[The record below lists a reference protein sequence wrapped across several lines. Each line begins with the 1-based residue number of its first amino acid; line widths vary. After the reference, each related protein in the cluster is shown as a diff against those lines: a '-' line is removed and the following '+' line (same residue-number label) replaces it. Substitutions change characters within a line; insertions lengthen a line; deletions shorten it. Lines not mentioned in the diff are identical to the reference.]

1 LADNLKIAIR
11 LVADGS
17 DFRAEIDQ
25 ATRGLDRLGA
35 SAGVV
40 DAAMAGHGRTL
51 ARTGGEMDALSTRS
65 RAVQEAQSG
74 AARAMDQL
82 ARAAVALGAGLTV
95 GTLIEY
101 ADGWKSVES
110 RLKLVTN
117 GAAELRA
124 AQEQLF
130 DVAQRTRQSF
140 DATAETFARFARST
154 QGMGAS
160 NGDILRV
167 VETINQAVAISGGPA
182 ASAEAALFQLGQA
195 MASGALR
202 GDELNS
208 VLEQTPR
215 LAEAIA
221 TGMGR
226 STGELRSMA
235 EQGKLTSDAVLRSL
249 LNQGAAVNREFGQIT
264 PTVAS
269 SMTMLRN
276 AVQKYV
282 GETDQAWGATRALA
296 GGVASLANNLDA
308 VAGMAGKAALGVAA
322 IGAARL
328 IPTGVQA
335 LTTAIDDQRVALYA
349 KAVATVEAANAE
361 KLAAAQS
368 LIAAQRAQATTAAT
382 LAGAEAE
389 FAAKAAAASSAA
401 AGVTAAE
408 ATLTQARAKTSLTTN
423 VYVASK
429 ALAAERDAQA
439 AATAAREASIAADA
453 EKAASLARL
462 RVAQAEAAAA
472 GGAVAAANTHLTI
485 AAEGAAAAS
494 GALAQRA
501 SLVSAAWAGA
511 QRAGAA
517 LLGLVGG
524 PLGAG
529 FLAVAAATAY
539 FATRQSAAEKAAHDH
554 ADALRLIGSSAE
566 ALEQKLTKV
575 GAALT
580 NVDKLQI
587 RQKLAQA
594 EENMAATRGSLGTA
608 NSTFGLAGRWLEIGR
623 TASNE
628 IEEIGQKFAGASFN
642 ADGYAEEL
650 VKIANKHEDNKSLLT
665 FIVDL
670 LHTIDAYKAA
680 ETDAKKYRDALNG
693 VASATESASLFPT
706 RFTNKLGELG
716 AKLSEI
722 TEKARA
728 LQALPGLSRRLEELV
743 GSAPV
748 VAETVNGYSD
758 RHGTAQD
765 QATQRYEANKEV
777 AKLYLGRLTDA
788 EAKEQIRLVGEQVK
802 AERDYQKAVASG
814 NVVQIARAE
823 AKKKVADA
831 LVNGF
836 PAAQKDK
843 LLEQETALALERV
856 SGAAGAAATD
866 LGAATTATMRLAQA
880 AGAGEAAQRAA
891 TYANKEAEAT
901 LKGNIA
907 LSAVRAANA
916 QDEAAAILTIRNE
929 TVRGLA
935 LETANT
941 NALTTAMAAGGEA
954 VRAAQENE
962 YKLGLIRKL
971 GTDATV
977 AGTAAQKALNDAMDA
992 YRANRAANDNSALE
1006 KERLAANDNLALA
1019 QRELALMGEA
1029 EGMRSRALET
1039 LRNQQEAAR
1048 KVAELGEEGARQWL
1062 AWQERIADTRAL
1074 VDFQKEVK
1082 QTSKSIA
1089 DDLAAK
1095 MFDKGGSILDWWR
1108 NLLKRM
1114 AIEIASTQ
1122 FIMPIVQQVVGA
1134 VPQLFGIQAPAS
1146 ASGGQTAMGGG
1157 LTNTLTNTALS
1168 KGLGWAVD
1176 KAVPGGLT
1184 SGLDAWGYSTLGV
1197 GTASYG
1203 TPMVATNGML
1213 TGGGATSLAAP
1224 TGVTGGLS
1232 GYFGAASAGAF
1243 GGALGAM
1250 IGTAANS
1257 KVVGGLSG
1265 AALGAGES
1273 ALASAM
1279 GLGAVGGPVGIAV
1292 GAIVGGIM
1300 GMLGTQKKSVGPNG
1314 AGNLYIASSGLKSGP
1329 ADGDNGMDG
1338 SAMLSVSDAA
1348 AQSINT
1354 IVAGIGAKFAKT
1366 TEGAFAH
1373 FTMFQEGNKWAF
1385 SDQAGGGR
1393 QEFTSQEAFV
1403 NALIKTSLQRLDGD
1417 GRISGVNADTRTAL
1431 ANTKATK
1438 AEDLANDLSFAAGF
1452 RKQLDALNA
1461 SLNPVSNQIKTMTDA
1476 AKALGE
1482 QVKTSVTDWR
1492 DKAAELGLATDAEL
1506 TAAARRGIEALM
1518 GLGPAVEPL
1527 TGLSAV
1533 TKQAEINFETLRPSL
1548 AALGYSAA
1556 EVADLSARYSQK
1568 MEDDYTASVRLLQ
1581 RQGAAS
1587 LSALVDPSAKL
1598 SLADR
1603 FSGMGLDPAASGVA
1617 ALIAQLQAVETA
1629 AGTGALTFGQL
1640 QAALGKLD
1648 AAAMAGVVSG
1658 DQYTSLVGSLTTAW
1672 QTATGVLTVQRQ
1684 GLAAIETAMDASWR
1698 ANLDGRL
1705 SDAGLSGG
1713 AIEALRSSFQ
1723 PLLDGAAT
1731 GAATAAQMR
1740 TALAA
1745 LDDQLRAGVV
1755 TADQHRAAV
1764 GVLTAAWSDSASAAQ
1779 AAATAADGVASTWS
1793 NLLSTAV
1800 QEVSAGYQT
1809 MANDARQAAS
1819 AWSGVA
1825 DALDRARRD
1834 VLLDSQYSNLTPQ
1847 GLRDGAKTEFDRL
1860 QGLVS
1865 TYADAVKAGN
1875 ATSEQRQAA
1884 LDAAGQLTDAGK
1896 KYLENQRAFSGD
1908 GTAYDQSLTDV
1919 RAAWE
1924 QARQLGLTLKSSETA
1939 RADQADAQIARLEQL
1954 TGLGSAQRALLD
1966 QIKAAIS
1973 TGNSGLD
1980 QLVALVR
1987 QTPGYTRYS
1996 APADVQA
2003 RWDGMSPDVQR
2014 SVAHTL
2020 GYSGAPTDAA
2030 FNDFIVAG
2038 GKQSQFETLVRG
2050 DGAGIDRT
2058 GVTWLEDFWARY
2070 RSGLSLPDDQR
2081 SALFSNLLAEKSR
2094 VLDTLP
2100 AGAFRALY
2108 ERAVQLPDTDIEIN
2122 VADAAR
2128 RRGVAGFQMGGVV
2141 PGGVVGNGRYGI
2153 DSVAAEYAGGGKIW
2167 LAGREGVL
2175 TAAATAAIG
2184 GERAIAWINRHN
2196 ALPPANSNDRVIGAF
2211 QRGGVI
2217 GGTSLAAARSEFW
2230 GVAAQPSPGAT
2241 VDLAPVVVAVGGVR
2255 SAVLE
2260 IGGVIRDMAARLANV
2275 EDAIDGLAAE
2285 QRALGVKI
2293 LKVAT
2298 R

>member
-296 GGVASLANNLDA
+296 GGVTSLASNLDA
-308 VAGMAGKAALGVAA
+308 VAGMADKAALGVAA

-335 LTTAIDDQRVALYA
+335 LTNLIDYLKSALYA

-361 KLAAAQS
+361 KIAAAQS
-368 LIAAQRAQATTAAT
+368 LITAQRTQATTAAT

-389 FAAKAAAASSAA
+389 FASRAAAASSAA

-501 SLVSAAWAGA
+501 GLLSTAWAVTRWAGA
-511 QRAGAA
+511 G
-517 LLGLVGG
+517 LLSLVGG

-539 FATRQSAAEKAAHDH
+539 FATRQSAAEKAARDH

-608 NSTFGLAGRWLEIGR
+608 NSTTGLLGRWASIGVQ
-623 TASNE
+623 ASNE
-628 IEEIGQKFAGASFN
+628 IEAIGQKFAGATFN
-642 ADGYAEEL
+642 ADAYAEEL
-650 VKIANKHEDNKSLLT
+650 AKIAERHADDKAITSY
-665 FIVDL
+665 IVGMLRAVDG
-670 LHTIDAYKAA
+670 YKAA

-765 QATQRYEANKEV
+765 KATQRYEANKEV

-802 AERDYQKAVASG
+802 AERDYQKAVAG
-814 NVVQIARAE
+814 TNVVEIAKAE
-823 AKKKVADA
+823 AKKKVAD
-831 LVNGF
+831 LVANGF

-891 TYANKEAEAT
+891 TYANKEAEAS

-977 AGTAAQKALNDAMDA
+977 AGTAAQRALNDAMDA

-1006 KERLAANDNLALA
+1006 KERQAANDNLALA

-1029 EGMRSRALET
+1029 EGVRSRALET

-1048 KVAELGEEGARQWL
+1048 KVVELGEEGARQWL
-1062 AWQERIADTRAL
+1062 AWQEQIADTRAL

-1134 VPQLFGIQAPAS
+1134 VPQLFGIQAPAN
-1146 ASGGQTAMGGG
+1146 ASGGQTAAGGG
-1157 LTNTLTNTALS
+1157 LTGTLTNTALS

-1176 KAVPGGLT
+1176 KAVPGGLMG
-1184 SGLDAWGYSTLGV
+1184 GLDAWGYSTLGV

-1203 TPMVATNGML
+1203 APLVGANGML
-1213 TGGGATSLAAP
+1213 TGGGATSLATP
-1224 TGVTGGLS
+1224 TGITGGLS

-1243 GGALGAM
+1243 GGVLGGL

-1257 KVVGGLSG
+1257 KAIGGLSG
-1265 AALGAGES
+1265 AALGAGS
-1273 ALASAM
+1273 AALASYL
-1279 GLGAVGGPVGIAV
+1279 GLGALGGPVGLAVAAIA
-1292 GAIVGGIM
+1292 GGVM
-1300 GMLGTQKKSVGPNG
+1300 GLLGTAKKSVGPNG
-1314 AGNLYIASSGLKSGP
+1314 ASNIRLDSGAVQAGDSATDNGASSEK
-1329 ADGDNGMDG
+1329 AQQI
-1338 SAMLSVSDAA
+1338 AA
-1348 AQSINT
+1348 AAAAS
-1354 IVAGIGAKFAKT
+1354 F
-1366 TEGAFAH
+1366 
-1373 FTMFQEGNKWAF
+1373 
-1385 SDQAGGGR
+1385 GG
-1393 QEFTSQEAFV
+1393 
-1403 NALIKTSLQRLDGD
+1403 L
-1417 GRISGVNADTRTAL
+1417 
-1431 ANTKATK
+1431 
-1438 AEDLANDLSFAAGF
+1438 
-1452 RKQLDALNA
+1452 
-1461 SLNPVSNQIKTMTDA
+1461 
-1476 AKALGE
+1476 
-1482 QVKTSVTDWR
+1482 
-1492 DKAAELGLATDAEL
+1492 L
-1506 TAAARRGIEALM
+1506 TAAGGKLNAGYSGQDARIDWYEQSNKFISVVGGVNKEFGTLEAAMTDTTKRLVDYYQGKGLLTLDDANAQTALRNSKATSPDELLKDVAAARAWTDVQSATASGYNPFDAQIKAMLEAAQTTGEQFKAQFLDLKQRILDLGVASEQEALPKLRSVFEAQI
-1518 GLGPAVEPL
+1518 GLGDALTPL
-1527 TGLSAV
+1527 RGVALVA
-1533 TKQAEINFETLRPSL
+1533 KQAEINIAAFRPTLE
-1548 AALGYSAA
+1548 ALGYTAA
-1556 EVADLSARYSQK
+1556 EQADVVARYTAKMVDDYDRQIAAITRVGDIAVAQALDGNYRIGAADVLRGVGVDPTAAGLNGVVAAIGSVWDAFGVGVADAGRLTAAQSALNGALRVGLISGDQYKGLIETLTQSYQ
-1568 MEDDYTASVRLLQ
+1568 TAAAASADLTARSRDVGSGGVWSRVDAIR
-1581 RQGAAS
+1581 RQGAADS
-1587 LSALVDPSAKL
+1587 LIDPVKALTVAGAALDAVF
-1598 SLADR
+1598 AD
-1603 FSGMGLDPAASGVA
+1603 LDPARVA
-1617 ALIAQLQAVETA
+1617 ALRGEFAGMPAVLAALDRAVERTAAAAGDAAAQLRADAAAQAADILIAAPARARDAYVATLDREASALRDA
-1629 AGTGALTFGQL
+1629 AGRARDLGKALTALPASLALDRDLSPDAPVNRLAAARAQLTDAAQRARVGDAEALALVQSLIPEFLRASRDYNSSAPAYAADYTWATGLASEIGGLAAASADGKDAAARAIDRQIGALGGTVSAL
-1640 QAALGKLD
+1640 DRTATSLDALRQATLD
-1648 AAAMAGVVSG
+1648 AAARYQQAQKGQDFG
-1658 DQYTSLVGSLTTAW
+1658 
-1672 QTATGVLTVQRQ
+1672 
-1684 GLAAIETAMDASWR
+1684 DASV
-1698 ANLDGRL
+1698 ANDNR
-1705 SDAGLSGG
+1705 
-1713 AIEALRSSFQ
+1713 
-1723 PLLDGAAT
+1723 
-1731 GAATAAQMR
+1731 
-1740 TALAA
+1740 
-1745 LDDQLRAGVV
+1745 VV
-1755 TADQHRAAV
+1755 
-1764 GVLTAAWSDSASAAQ
+1764 
-1779 AAATAADGVASTWS
+1779 AAATSQTGNAYTGDFTGGQFSKWAVAQTAGREQDWGSWDTSADHVVARM
-1793 NLLSTAV
+1793 LTAV
-1800 QEVSAGYQT
+1800 T
-1809 MANDARQAAS
+1809 
-1819 AWSGVA
+1819 
-1825 DALDRARRD
+1825 
-1834 VLLDSQYSNLTPQ
+1834 
-1847 GLRDGAKTEFDRL
+1847 
-1860 QGLVS
+1860 
-1865 TYADAVKAGN
+1865 
-1875 ATSEQRQAA
+1875 
-1884 LDAAGQLTDAGK
+1884 
-1896 KYLENQRAFSGD
+1896 
-1908 GTAYDQSLTDV
+1908 
-1919 RAAWE
+1919 
-1924 QARQLGLTLKSSETA
+1924 
-1939 RADQADAQIARLEQL
+1939 
-1954 TGLGSAQRALLD
+1954 
-1966 QIKAAIS
+1966 
-1973 TGNSGLD
+1973 
-1980 QLVALVR
+1980 
-1987 QTPGYTRYS
+1987 
-1996 APADVQA
+1996 
-2003 RWDGMSPDVQR
+2003 
-2014 SVAHTL
+2014 
-2020 GYSGAPTDAA
+2020 GYSGA
-2030 FNDFIVAG
+2030 
-2038 GKQSQFETLVRG
+2038 
-2050 DGAGIDRT
+2050 
-2058 GVTWLEDFWARY
+2058 
-2070 RSGLSLPDDQR
+2070 
-2081 SALFSNLLAEKSR
+2081 FSNGKFVEWVKS
-2094 VLDTLP
+2094 
-2100 AGAFRALY
+2100 
-2108 ERAVQLPDTDIEIN
+2108 
-2122 VADAAR
+2122 
-2128 RRGVAGFQMGGVV
+2128 
-2141 PGGVVGNGRYGI
+2141 
-2153 DSVAAEYAGGGKIW
+2153 S
-2167 LAGREGVL
+2167 
-2175 TAAATAAIG
+2175 AATELQREASRSILRRNGFVPAFVDG
-2184 GERAIAWINRHN
+2184 GDH
-2196 ALPPANSNDRVIGAF
+2196 
-2211 QRGGVI
+2211 
-2217 GGTSLAAARSEFW
+2217 
-2230 GVAAQPSPGAT
+2230 
-2241 VDLAPVVVAVGGVR
+2241 VGGVR
-2255 SAVLE
+2255 LVGENGPELELTGPSRIHSAEQTRQLLRPPPSTDLGPVIVALGGTAATIVNAITLSGDRVTLE
-2260 IGGVIRDMAARLANV
+2260 IGKLQSAVARLSDVVADQGR
-2275 EDAIDGLAAE
+2275 ELRDLAT
-2285 QRALGVKI
+2285 QIRKRG
-2293 LKVAT
+2293 
-2298 R
+2298 